1 MRNTRIGIAALN
13 GILERGAVFA
23 SLVKGVKPDPSS
35 PPRRAHASG
44 GPRRRYR
51 IKPSGTRHYPEQSD
65 RQALRGQR
73 RAQGGPGLM
82 RMRDGTY
89 VPRSA
94 ANAA

>member
-1 MRNTRIGIAALN
+1 MRNTRIGIAALAA
-13 GILERGAVFA
+13 IAASGAAFA
-23 SLVKGVKPDPSS
+23 SLAETVKPAPSS

-51 IKPSGTRHYPEQSD
+51 IKPSGTSHYPEQSD

-82 RMRDGTY
+82 RMGDGTY